1 MIVLLHDKFRKVW
14 VVLLPLLLALAP
26 AIAGNVAY
34 QNKVTTLSVISLP
47 GHTYEWE
54 LYNDGTVDF
63 AVVSGNCPASMAR
76 FVTGNY
82 GSSVDVLWLERGTYF
97 FKVTARDG
105 LGCAMNLKVGIITI
119 LSFDPQAIITGTTV
133 SGACEQITLDAS
145 KSVGNIIKYE
155 WSSIDKGGVLTKL
168 SGPVTQFV
176 VAPEFQG
183 ILPAEFRVRLMV
195 TNTIGDTHSDTLTIK
210 VDRLPVADVYY
221 SGKLEKDGSMIV
233 DGSVSLGSTLSYRW
247 LTQGG
252 KVIGDLDHPTVNLIG
267 TGIYTLEVTDEHG
280 CKSTKSFKYPLENNQ
295 IFANADYVRT
305 SWARDTIVPILDND
319 FSTAKLMPHTIQI
332 LQQPVRGKVKINP
345 NGTITYTPT
354 VSRPSRD
361 MFIYQICDEVN
372 LCASAK
378 VIIDIYDSGITAPEG
393 FSPNGD
399 GSNETLVFLGLEN
412 YPLSRLH
419 VYTRAGQLVYQSED
433 YKNDWDAKIN
443 TNPKLSGQIVPTGTY
458 YYILQLGGTERVMK
472 GFVYIGY

>member
-1 MIVLLHDKFRKVW
+1 MILLLHDRFRKAW
-14 VVLLPLLLALAP
+14 VVLLLLLLALAP
-26 AIAGNVAY
+26 AMADNIVF
-34 QNKVTTLSVISLP
+34 QNKVSTLSVISLP

-76 FVTGNY
+76 FVSGNY
-82 GSSVDVLWLERGTYF
+82 GSSVDVLWLQTGTYF

-105 LGCAMNLKVGIITI
+105 LGCAMNLKVGIMKVI
-119 LSFDPQAIITGTTV
+119 SFDPQAIITGTSV
-133 SGACEQITLDAS
+133 SGACEQVALDAS
-145 KSVGNIIKYE
+145 KSVGNIVKYE
-155 WSSIDKGGVLTKL
+155 WSSLDKGGVLTKL
-168 SGPVTQFV
+168 LGPVTEFL
-176 VAPEFQG
+176 VAPEYQG

-195 TNTIGDTHSDTLTIK
+195 TNNIGATHSDTLTIK
-210 VDRLPVADVYY
+210 VDHLPIADVYY

-233 DGSVSLGSTLSYRW
+233 DGSVSIGSTLKYRW
-247 LTQGG
+247 LAQGG
-252 KVIGDLDHPTVNLIG
+252 KVIGKLDQPTVNLLGVG
-267 TGIYTLEVTDEHG
+267 TYTLEVTDEHG

-295 IFANADYVRT
+295 IFANSDYVRT
-305 SWARDTIVPILDND
+305 SWANDTIVPILDND

-332 LQQPVRGKVKINP
+332 LQQPVRGKVTINP
-345 NGTITYTPT
+345 NGTINYTPT

-372 LCASAK
+372 LCASAT

-399 GSNETLVFLGLEN
+399 GLNEHLVFIGLEN
-412 YPLSRLH
+412 YPLSQLY
-419 VYTRAGQLVYQSED
+419 VYTRAGQMVYQSED
-433 YKNDWDAKIN
+433 YRNDWDAKIN
-443 TNPKLSGQIVPTGTY
+443 TRSNLNGQIVPTGTY
-458 YYILQLGGTERVMK
+458 YYILKLGGTERTMK

>member
-76 FVTGNY
+76 FVSGNY

-105 LGCAMNLKVGIITI
+105 LGCAMNLKVGIINVIT
-119 LSFDPQAIITGTTV
+119 LDPEAIITGTTV
-133 SGACEQITLDAS
+133 SGACEQVTLDAS
-145 KSVGNIIKYE
+145 KSIGNIIKYE

-168 SGPVTQFV
+168 SGPVTEFLV
-176 VAPEFQG
+176 SPEYQG
-183 ILPAEFRVRLMV
+183 ILPSEFRVRLMV

-233 DGSVSLGSTLSYRW
+233 DGSVSLGSTLNYRW

-252 KVIGDLDHPTVNLIG
+252 KVIGDLNKPTVNLIG

-295 IFANADYVRT
+295 IFASADYVRT
-305 SWARDTIVPILDND
+305 SWSRDTIVPILDND

-332 LQQPVRGKVKINP
+332 LQQPVRGKVTINP

-372 LCASAK
+372 LCASAT

-399 GSNETLVFLGLEN
+399 GSNDLLVFIGLEN
-412 YPLSRLH
+412 YPLSQLY
-419 VYTRAGQLVYQSED
+419 VYTRAGQMVYHSED

-443 TNPKLSGQIVPTGTY
+443 TGKMANGQIVPTGTY
-458 YYILQLGGTERVMK
+458 YYILKLGGTERVMK